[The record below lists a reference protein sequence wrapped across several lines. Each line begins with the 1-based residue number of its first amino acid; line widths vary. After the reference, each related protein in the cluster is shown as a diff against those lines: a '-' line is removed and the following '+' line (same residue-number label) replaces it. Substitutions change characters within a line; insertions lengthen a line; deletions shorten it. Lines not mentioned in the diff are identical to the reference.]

1 MYRLAQ
7 SSWGPR
13 LISPS
18 LHLSGSQ
25 AVAVLAAGLIVFGS
39 ALARASVEPVQSLV
53 LAFGL
58 VYASVI
64 DFDRRILP
72 NPLTVG
78 LIVVGLAAGAIFRSA
93 ELDDRIIGAVAGY
106 ASLVLV
112 EVTYRALRKRDG
124 LGRGDAKLFAAG
136 GAWLGWASLPAVMLV
151 ASMAALV
158 VVIAWAFIRRRLDA
172 RSPVAFGPFISLGI
186 WAMWLL
192 QS

>member
-1 MYRLAQ
+1 M
-7 SSWGPR
+7 
-13 LISPS
+13 
-18 LHLSGSQ
+18 HLSGSQ
-25 AVAVLAAGLIVFGS
+25 AVAVLTAGLIVFGS
-39 ALARASVEPVQSLV
+39 ALARAPVEPVQSLV

-78 LIVVGLAAGAIFRSA
+78 LIGVGLAVGAIFHST

-106 ASLVLV
+106 TSLVLV

-158 VVIAWAFIRRRLDA
+158 VVIAWALIRRRLDA

-192 QS
+192 RS